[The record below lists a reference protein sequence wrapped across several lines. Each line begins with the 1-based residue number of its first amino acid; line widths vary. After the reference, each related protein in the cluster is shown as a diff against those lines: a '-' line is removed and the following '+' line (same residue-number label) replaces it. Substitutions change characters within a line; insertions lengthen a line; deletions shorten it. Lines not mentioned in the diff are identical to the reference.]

1 MVTLQAHQKDEVLH
15 PIGLMQRATGHK
27 FRSSNHRRPSC
38 ATMCRELESG
48 VTEASGICFRI
59 DSEDARPVTVR
70 PGQDILVRM
79 EAGLGVA
86 KVLAILQVQSSR
98 PAPSF

>member
-1 MVTLQAHQKDEVLH
+1 
-15 PIGLMQRATGHK
+15 MQRATGCGTE
-27 FRSSNHRRPSC
+27 SSSHWRPSY
-38 ATMCRELESG
+38 AILCRELENKS
-48 VTEASGICFRI
+48 TEASGICFKI
-59 DSEDARPVTVR
+59 DSEDAQPVTVR

-98 PAPSF
+98 PGALEASS

>member
-1 MVTLQAHQKDEVLH
+1 
-15 PIGLMQRATGHK
+15 MQRATGRETK
-27 FRSSNHRRPSC
+27 SSGHRRPSY
-38 ATMCRELESG
+38 AILCRELEDGS
-48 VTEASGICFRI
+48 TEASGICFKI

-79 EAGLGVA
+79 EAELGVA

-98 PAPSF
+98 PGASEASS

>member
-1 MVTLQAHQKDEVLH
+1 MH
-15 PIGLMQRATGHK
+15 GATGLETKSSMHK
-27 FRSSNHRRPSC
+27 SPSH
-38 ATMCRELESG
+38 APLCRELESG
-48 VTEASGICFRI
+48 STEASGISFKI
-59 DSEDARPVTVR
+59 DSEDAQPVTVR

-98 PAPSF
+98 PGALEASS